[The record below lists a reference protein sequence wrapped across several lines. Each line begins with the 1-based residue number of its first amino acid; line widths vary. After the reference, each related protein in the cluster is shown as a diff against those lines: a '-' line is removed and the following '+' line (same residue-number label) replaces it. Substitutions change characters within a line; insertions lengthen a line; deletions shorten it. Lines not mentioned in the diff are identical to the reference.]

1 MLNLFFIY
9 LLINI
14 KLLGVASNLI
24 NSETTDTITTT
35 TDSTRNAVLRPYR
48 HHYHHHLVTSSP
60 ETTSTQT
67 RARPRA
73 GQRSPLAPRRPGPL
87 SSPAETFCVPRIV
100 CVITFSELLLVGLI
114 GTGDGLNFLMG

>member
-35 TDSTRNAVLRPYR
+35 TDSTHNAVLSSPSR
-48 HHYHHHLVTSSP
+48 HHQSRDDLDSDPSSHQSGSAQP
-60 ETTSTQT
+60 SC
-67 RARPRA
+67 
-73 GQRSPLAPRRPGPL
+73 SSAPRPLILSGRDVLRPKDRVCNHFFRVAFSGP
-87 SSPAETFCVPRIV
+87 
-100 CVITFSELLLVGLI
+100 
-114 GTGDGLNFLMG
+114 NWYW